1 MKERMKEHMNYTVKL
16 LTHIVLTVILLSG
29 CSQMFS
35 SSLATKTYLQ
45 KDKILLFID
54 FEKDSVFE
62 KQNLETLLYATKSAW
77 YIPYSTR
84 VSSFTNYQK
93 ITAKGYDLIINDLV
107 INDTVNKDDE
117 LTDKRAADLEVEA
130 LDNAEV
136 LGLYFNGRSSAV
148 IYVDLEL
155 PNQENFTEYV
165 NSLVEV
171 DEHLDALVEKL
182 ETRSDVNVKLLGWK
196 KNVGPVSAGSYEL
209 PLMIKAGIDRHDPML
224 LEELDEL
231 TQWIR
236 TNDSVVHAFSYADI
250 NKRLLSVTR
259 TFDWAKEGTKLEQ
272 NQQVRLLYEM
282 SVPFGLG
289 LSNLTNQ
296 DGDAYY
302 LHINFSEIDEDM
314 ASELVKDLDSWL
326 KVNGKGSFSIAGID

>member
-1 MKERMKEHMNYTVKL
+1 
-16 LTHIVLTVILLSG
+16 
-29 CSQMFS
+29 MFS

-62 KQNLETLLYATKSAW
+62 KENLETLLYATKSAW

-84 VSSFTNYQK
+84 VSSFTNYQR
-93 ITAKGYDLIINDLV
+93 ITAKGDDLIIND
-107 INDTVNKDDE
+107 TVHKDDE
-117 LTDKRAADLEVEA
+117 LTNKEFAVLEAETV
-130 LDNAEV
+130 DNADV
-136 LGLYFNGRSSAV
+136 LGAYFNGRSSAV

-155 PNQENFTEYV
+155 PNPENFTEYV
-165 NSLVEV
+165 KSLVEV

-196 KNVGPVSAGSYEL
+196 KNAGPVSAGSYEL
-209 PLMIKAGIDRHDPML
+209 PLMITAGIDKHDPLL
-224 LEELDEL
+224 LEELDKL

-250 NKRLLSVTR
+250 NKRLLSVTS
-259 TFDWAKEGTKLEQ
+259 TFDWAKKGTKLDQ
-272 NQQVRLLYEM
+272 NKQIGLLYEM
-282 SVPFGLG
+282 SLPYGLD

-296 DGDAYY
+296 DGDTYY
-302 LHINFSEIDEDM
+302 LHINFTEIDEDM
-314 ASELVKDLDSWL
+314 ASELVKDLDAWL
-326 KVNGKGSFSIAGID
+326 KVNGNGSFSIAGID

>member
-1 MKERMKEHMNYTVKL
+1 MKL
-16 LTHIVLTVILLSG
+16 FTHIVLTVILLSG

-45 KDKILLFID
+45 KDKILLFVD
-54 FEKDSVFE
+54 FEKNSVFE
-62 KQNLETLLYATKSAW
+62 KDNLETLLYATKSAW

-84 VSSFTNYQK
+84 VSSFTNYQR
-93 ITAKGYDLIINDLV
+93 ITAKGDDLV

-117 LTDKRAADLEVEA
+117 LTDKRTADLEVET
-130 LDNAEV
+130 LDNADV
-136 LGLYFNGRSSAV
+136 LGQYFNGRSSAV

-155 PNQENFTEYV
+155 PNKENFTEYV

-171 DEHLDALVEKL
+171 DKHLDALVEKL
-182 ETRSDVNVKLLGWK
+182 ETRSDVKVKLLGWK
-196 KNVGPVSAGSYEL
+196 GNTGPVSTGSYEL
-209 PLMIKAGIDRHDPML
+209 PLMITAGIDKYDPMV
-224 LEELDEL
+224 LEELEKL

-250 NKRLLSVTR
+250 YKRLLSTTR
-259 TFDWAKEGTKLEQ
+259 TFGWAKEGTKLEQ
-272 NQQVRLLYEM
+272 NKQIGLLYEM
-282 SVPFGLG
+282 SLPYGLDV
-289 LSNLTNQ
+289 SNLINQ
-296 DGDAYY
+296 DEDTYY
-302 LHINFSEIDEDM
+302 LHINFTEIDEDM

>member
-1 MKERMKEHMNYTVKL
+1 MKEYMKEHMNYTVKL
-16 LTHIVLTVILLSG
+16 FTHIVLTVILLSG

-45 KDKILLFID
+45 KDKILLFVD

-62 KQNLETLLYATKSAW
+62 RENLETLLYATKSAW

-84 VSSFTNYQK
+84 VSSFTNYQR
-93 ITAKGYDLIINDLV
+93 ITAKGDDLV

-117 LTDKRAADLEVEA
+117 LTDKRAAVLEAEA

-155 PNQENFTEYV
+155 PNKENFTEYV
-165 NSLVEV
+165 KSLVEV

-182 ETRSDVNVKLLGWK
+182 ETRSDVKVKLLGWN

-224 LEELDEL
+224 LEELDKL

-259 TFDWAKEGTKLEQ
+259 AFDWAKEGTKLEQ